1 MQQVL
6 VVDDEAAMRIALE
19 ATFRRQGWKVMT
31 AGGANEALERFR
43 QAPCPLVV
51 TDMRMPD
58 GDGLR
63 VMQGV
68 RAMAPETAVI
78 FLTAFANVP
87 EAVNAMREGACD
99 YLIKPVSFDRLKES
113 AARVMGGR
121 LSLSSAANSGDFI
134 GSSTVTQR
142 LIERVRQVARTDADI
157 LLEAESGTGKEL
169 LARLVHRSS
178 PRQHRPFV
186 AVNCAGFPDTLLES
200 ELFGHVRGAFTGA
213 LTSKAGKFELAHTGT
228 LLLDEIGEMPF
239 GLQPKLLRVLQEREI
254 DRLGDT
260 RPLPIDV
267 RVIATTNRPL
277 GAMVA
282 EGKFRADLFF
292 RLNVI
297 PLSLPPLRERRED
310 IPELIKHFV
319 HKYASALRATVVQF
333 SPQLIER
340 LQAYEW
346 PGNVRE
352 LENFVRRVLV
362 LAPGPVVGVELLPEA
377 GFQNQEPSLGG
388 IEPGLTLRELERALL
403 ERTLDATGGNR
414 TRAAGMLGVS
424 LRTVRNKIR
433 EFGLPPKHG
442 EK

>member
-1 MQQVL
+1 MNQVL
-6 VVDDEAAMRIALE
+6 VVDDEAAMRVALE
-19 ATFRRQGWKVMT
+19 ANFRRQGWRVTT
-31 AGGANEALERFR
+31 AGGTSEALERFR
-43 QAPCPLVV
+43 LAPCPLVV

-68 RAMAPETAVI
+68 RALAPDTAVI
-78 FLTAFANVP
+78 FLTAFGNVP

-99 YLIKPVSFDRLKES
+99 YLVKPISFEQLKQA
-113 AARVMGGR
+113 AARV
-121 LSLSSAANSGDFI
+121 LSMRMSVGPAPSQGDFI
-134 GSSTVTQR
+134 GSSMVTQR
-142 LIERVRQVARTDADI
+142 LIERARQVARTDADI
-157 LLEAESGTGKEL
+157 LMEAESGTGKEL

-178 PRQHRPFV
+178 PRSQRPFV

-213 LTSKAGKFELAHTGT
+213 ITSKAGKFELAHTGT
-228 LLLDEIGEMPF
+228 LLLDEIGELPLS
-239 GLQPKLLRVLQEREI
+239 LQPKLLRVLQEREI

-260 RPLPIDV
+260 RPLPVDV

-310 IPELIKHFV
+310 ILDLVNHFV
-319 HKYASALRATVVQF
+319 RKYASGSRSHVVRF
-333 SPQLIER
+333 SPDLIER

-352 LENFVRRVLV
+352 LENFVRRALV
-362 LAPGPVVGVELLPEA
+362 LAPGPVVGLELLPEA
-377 GFQNQEPSLGG
+377 GFQSDDPSLEG
-388 IEPGLTLRELERALL
+388 IEAGLTLRELERSLL
-403 ERTLDATGGNR
+403 EKTLDATGGNR

-433 EFGLPPKHG
+433 EFGLPPRRA
-442 EK
+442 E